1 MQPETLNHLAAGPG
15 RTFRPLWARV
25 LRVRR
30 ETHDTWTLTLDTGG
44 PFAFAPGQFN
54 MLYVPG
60 VGEVPIS
67 ISGDPTSPGPL
78 VHTLRAVGAV
88 TRALCSLKPG
98 DLVGVRGPFGTPWPV
113 DQAEGLDVVIVAGGI
128 GLAPL
133 RPALYYLLRQREW
146 YGKIVLLYGARSPR
160 DLLYRRE
167 LERWRGRFDLVVE
180 VTVDHADP
188 SWRGHV
194 GVVTRLIPEVSFDPW
209 NTLALVCGPEIMMRF
224 TAQAL
229 LDRKVPP
236 ENLYLS
242 LERNMQCGVGLC
254 GHCQL
259 GPFFVCKD
267 GPVFAYPRVAPFL
280 GKREV

>member
-113 DQAEGLDVVIVAGGI
+113 DRAEGLDVVIVAGGI

-133 RPALYYLLRQREW
+133 RPALYYLLHQREW

>member
-1 MQPETLNHLAAGPG
+1 MQPLETLAAGPG

-25 LRVRR
+25 QRIRR

-44 PFAFAPGQFN
+44 PFVFAPGQFN

-67 ISGDPTSPGPL
+67 ISGDPTGGPL
-78 VHTLRAVGAV
+78 VHTIRAVGAV
-88 TRALCSLKPG
+88 TRALCHLKPG
-98 DLVGVRGPFGTPWPV
+98 DLVGVRGPYGTPWPV
-113 DQAEGLDVVIVAGGI
+113 DRAEGLDVVIVAGGI

-133 RPALYYLLRQREW
+133 RPALYFLLKQREW
-146 YGKIVLLYGARSPR
+146 YGRIVLLYGARSPQ

-194 GVVTRLIPEVSFDPW
+194 GVVTRLIPGVSFDPW

-224 TAQAL
+224 TVQAL
-229 LDRKVPP
+229 MDRRVPP
-236 ENLYLS
+236 ENIYLS
-242 LERNMQCGVGLC
+242 MERNMQCGVGLC
-254 GHCQL
+254 GHCQF
-259 GPFFVCKD
+259 GPYFVCKD